1 MEVRL
6 MSKLISALVA
16 GSVALAT
23 TYAVAMTAEQK
34 DAQLSKMES
43 VGNAN
48 APARGEAIVKSGATA
63 DQPMQVSGTT
73 AHEQSLDKII
83 ASGNANAPARGQ
95 AIAKS
100 GVATDQPMPMT
111 DTTAHAQALDKI
123 IASGNANAPARGK
136 AIAQSGQTSRG

>member
-1 MEVRL
+1 

-16 GSVALAT
+16 GSLALAA
-23 TYAVAMTAEQK
+23 TYAVAVTTERQK

-48 APARGEAIVKSGATA
+48 APARGQAIVKSGATA
-63 DQPMQVSGTT
+63 DQPMLVEGTT
-73 AHEQSLDKII
+73 AHERALDKTI
-83 ASGNANAPARGQ
+83 ASGNADAPARGE

-100 GVATDQPMPMT
+100 GVATDQPMALT
-111 DTTAHAQALDKI
+111 DTTAHEQTLDKI

-136 AIAQSGQTSRG
+136 AIAQSGQTSGG

>member
-1 MEVRL
+1 

-16 GSVALAT
+16 GSLALAT

-48 APARGEAIVKSGATA
+48 APARGEAIVKSGA
-63 DQPMQVSGTT
+63 
-73 AHEQSLDKII
+73 HERTLDKII
-83 ASGNANAPARGQ
+83 ASGNANAPARGE

-100 GVATDQPMPMT
+100 GVATDRPMALT
-111 DTTAHAQALDKI
+111 DTTAHAQMLDKI